1 MGFSCTLVS
10 LYGAMKVVEESISAM
25 DEAYGWN
32 FLAQDFEWLRA
43 RRQEIAGLTLYIIG
57 EEMKISLN
65 AL

>member
-43 RRQEIAGLTLYIIG
+43 RRQEIAGLTI
-57 EEMKISLN
+57 
-65 AL
+65 